1 MRLRDNLII
10 WLQRRSNELELER
23 NQLKYQRQFEV
34 MDPLDI
40 YEMIRAEIRI
50 DAWNK
55 FVSELLRIIL
65 HTKQ

>member
-50 DAWNK
+50 DAWNE